1 MIHNFGT
8 NTVLLKISACPD
20 VANCNSHDVLAKRVL
35 MNQQMNKYLLSL
47 IHLKALKQF
56 FLQMTFNYL
65 TSLKIQL
72 ERTLPKLNSNAL
84 SCFIT

>member
-56 FLQMTFNYL
+56 FFTND
-65 TSLKIQL
+65 IQL
-72 ERTLPKLNSNAL
+72 SHLLEDTTGKNPSQAKFKRS
-84 SCFIT
+84 